1 MLLLHLQPTSC
12 LLDGLLTRVPTHH
25 ALDLTGSLQVGKF
38 YLLSIR
44 GKIDGIFEGRDYE
57 SAAEIW
63 PIGSD
68 GGEIEDVV
76 SLG

>member
-25 ALDLTGSLQVGKF
+25 VLDSTGSLQVGKF
-38 YLLSIR
+38 YLLSVR

>member
-25 ALDLTGSLQVGKF
+25 VLDSTGSLQVGKF
-38 YLLSIR
+38 HLDLR

-57 SAAEIW
+57 SAVEIW

-68 GGEIEDVV
+68 KGEIEDVV